1 MRWPRLTRLVGPSWQ
16 NNGLFHAPAG
26 NSDFDIPF
34 LVLQALGIGFF
45 SLVIGI
51 PKRFSQMHVRW
62 AAVLVILVAPA
73 VWTTAFPQRSG
84 IEGAA
89 RLMLAV
95 PLVTFN
101 LMLAFAA
108 YLRTKRR

>member
-1 MRWPRLTRLVGPSWQ
+1 MF
-16 NNGLFHAPAG
+16 NAPAG
-26 NSDFDIPF
+26 NNDFDIPF
-34 LVLQALGIGFF
+34 LVLQAVGIGFF
-45 SLVIGI
+45 SLVIGV
-51 PKRFSQMHVRW
+51 PRRFSQVHVRW
-62 AAVLVILVAPA
+62 AAILVILIAPA
-73 VWTTAFPQRSG
+73 VWTAASPQRSG

>member
-1 MRWPRLTRLVGPSWQ
+1 MFNLPSG
-16 NNGLFHAPAG
+16 NHA
-26 NSDFDIPF
+26 SD
-34 LVLQALGIGFF
+34 LLLLLLQALGLGFF
-45 SLVIGI
+45 SLVIAL
-51 PKRFSQMHVRW
+51 PRRFSQAHVRW
-62 AAVLVILVAPA
+62 AAILVVLIAPA
-73 VWTTAFPQRSG
+73 VWATAFPQRGG